1 MARDVIQLA
10 LRLKDDATP
19 GLKRVGGAA
28 ENAGNQAEQ
37 AGKKFRISKK
47 AMMGLAAAAGGVAVG
62 LGAMIKGLTDAQNL
76 LTDTATRTGLTTQTL
91 AGLKLAAEGSGLQFE
106 ALSAGLTQFPKRMAD
121 MARNTGGAKVAFEAL
136 GMSVTNADGS
146 LRAADDV
153 MKEALTRLNGVESA
167 TDKAALAT
175 QLFGR
180 SGTMLLQAMSGTELE
195 DFVQEAEKFGLK
207 IGPNA
212 AKAAGDLQREIARLT
227 LVTDR
232 SKQMFLEAFG
242 GRGGASGAV
251 KGFGATLIGTVTA
264 FRAMMDNGRKA
275 FGTIAGAVTD
285 LLVLIGGLGSAVA
298 NVFSGDFT
306 AASRAADKAL
316 ASYRVGLQTTAQEA
330 MELLETGGI
339 LGAIK
344 KGVEAGRAAFEAP
357 TAGAGAGRAPGARTQ
372 LAAVGEDAKASEDA
386 QKAIE
391 AQQKAFDAAAKAF
404 SSQMER
410 MQAAL
415 MGPQTKSQKM
425 EAALVKLTESFTV
438 AQSEAA
444 KLGTTSSK
452 EFRAMAAEY
461 DSTAKQMRQAIDEQR
476 AAEVKAAKDA
486 AKQAKREG
494 ATSAISGAFG
504 MATGGAQAALSQA
517 GAPGAI
523 LAGLAEL
530 GEMGAERIELMLSA
544 LVENLITGLVE
555 VLPDLLVSIPEMLI
569 DMLPELL
576 AAVME
581 SIPRHLIAS
590 FVQLPIAIVK
600 GAGMA
605 LAEIW
610 EKMKS
615 WLGKQ
620 FKKLHP
626 MNIAKGIGSSI
637 ASGLKSVGSAIGSV
651 FGFQTGGVVR
661 NTGLHMLHAGE
672 RIVPT
677 SGASTQAVFAGAENI
692 NSGQAINISTNVV
705 DPNAIDGLARML
717 QREVGSF
724 GGGRDLSI
732 FNVPAA
738 TAG

>member
-121 MARNTGGAKVAFEAL
+121 FARNTGEAKIAFEQL
-136 GMSVTNADGS
+136 GISVTNADGS
-146 LRAADDV
+146 LRSSDDV
-153 MKEALTRLNGVESA
+153 MKETLSTLNNVESA

-180 SGTMLLQAMSGTELE
+180 SGTMLLQAMSGTELD
-195 DFVQEAEKFGLK
+195 DFVEEAERFGLK

-212 AKAAGDLQREIARLT
+212 AKAAGDLQREIARLS

-242 GRGGASGAV
+242 GKGGASGAV
-251 KGFGATLIGTVTA
+251 KGFGAALIGTVTA
-264 FRAMMDNGRKA
+264 FGAMMDTGRKA
-275 FGTIAGAVTD
+275 FRTIGGAVTD

-316 ASYRVGLQTTAQEA
+316 ASYRVGLKTTAQEA

-357 TAGAGAGRAPGARTQ
+357 TAGAGAGRAPAARTQ
-372 LAAVGEDAKASEDA
+372 LAAVGEEAKASEAA
-386 QKAIE
+386 QKAME
-391 AQQKAFDAAAKAF
+391 DRQKAFDAAAKAF

-410 MQAAL
+410 LNTAL
-415 MGPQTKSQKM
+415 MGPQTKSQQM
-425 EAALVKLTESFTV
+425 QTALDKLTESFNM
-438 AQSEAA
+438 AQA
-444 KLGTTSSK
+444 KAMALGNTSSE
-452 EFRAMAAEY
+452 EFQAMATDFE
-461 DSTAKQMRQAIDEQR
+461 STSQRMQVAIKEQQ
-476 AAEVKAAKDA
+476 AAEMEARRMA
-486 AKQAKREG
+486 G
-494 ATSAISGAFG
+494 FG
-504 MATGGAQAALSQA
+504 MGAQALQAAGGGAGGLLSFA
-517 GAPGAI
+517 GAAAGPGSVAGPIVGAI
-523 LAGLAEL
+523 QGLGAL
-530 GEMGAERIELMLSA
+530 GQMGAEKFREDLKEFINN
-544 LVENLITGLVE
+544 VITGLVE
-555 VLPDLLVSIPEMLI
+555 VLPEIIGEVPLALI
-569 DMLPELL
+569 DALPELIL
-576 AAVME
+576 GTLQALPRILVRLFVTLPV
-581 SIPRHLIAS
+581 SIA
-590 FVQLPIAIVK
+590 K
-600 GAGMA
+600 GAGLA
-605 LAEIW
+605 LREIW
-610 EKMKS
+610 ETMKKWLANALEKIS
-615 WLGKQ
+615 PKGVVKSIGSGIKSLGK
-620 FKKLHP
+620 
-626 MNIAKGIGSSI
+626 S
-637 ASGLKSVGSAIGSV
+637 IGSV
-651 FGFQTGGVVR
+651 FGFQTGGYVR

-672 RIVPT
+672 RVIPT
-677 SGASTQAVFAGAENI
+677 SGASTQAVMAGAENI
-692 NSGQAINISTNVV
+692 GSGQAVTINTSVV

-717 QREVGSF
+717 QRELGSF

-732 FNVPAA
+732 FNTPAA
-738 TAG
+738 SAG